1 MPVNFE
7 TQSWLDELKKQGF
20 DPKRPVLLVWEGVSM
35 YLSPSAIDAMMKS
48 FGACAKGSLLAFDVW
63 RRFSKTMRGPDDD
76 DAPEEKAA
84 DKTFFERIV
93 TQVSFLVG
101 ERLTFGIDADEATFL
116 AEPSPV
122 RKWMEGKYA
131 FKVKED
137 LNCNAIDA
145 KFLSVDGRYVAR
157 NGPGPRFVVV
167 ARK

>member
-1 MPVNFE
+1 MFS
-7 TQSWLDELKKQGF
+7 TTS
-20 DPKRPVLLVWEGVSM
+20 
-35 YLSPSAIDAMMKS
+35 SAS
-48 FGACAKGSLLAFDVW
+48 RSLLRV
-63 RRFSKTMRGPDDD
+63 RSTRS
-76 DAPEEKAA
+76 
-84 DKTFFERIV
+84 
-93 TQVSFLVG
+93 
-101 ERLTFGIDADEATFL
+101 ADEATFL

-145 KFLSVDGRYVAR
+145 KYLSVDGRYVAR

>member
-1 MPVNFE
+1 M
-7 TQSWLDELKKQGF
+7 
-20 DPKRPVLLVWEGVSM
+20 
-35 YLSPSAIDAMMKS
+35 
-48 FGACAKGSLLAFDVW
+48 GSAFD
-63 RRFSKTMRGPDDD
+63 K
-76 DAPEEKAA
+76 
-84 DKTFFERIV
+84 IV
-93 TQVSFLVG
+93 VLWTLCALTTLLCGVFLGVLYHLLGQQIFVAGALHTLVVSVFVS
-101 ERLTFGIDADEATFL
+101 TFL

>member
-1 MPVNFE
+1 M
-7 TQSWLDELKKQGF
+7 
-20 DPKRPVLLVWEGVSM
+20 LLC
-35 YLSPSAIDAMMKS
+35 LHAPSA
-48 FGACAKGSLLAFDVW
+48 LAAYQLSS
-63 RRFSKTMRGPDDD
+63 R

-167 ARK
+167 ALK

>member
-1 MPVNFE
+1 MG
-7 TQSWLDELKKQGF
+7 SAF
-20 DPKRPVLLVWEGVSM
+20 DKIVVLWTLCALTTLLCGVFLGVLYHILGQQIFVAGALHTLLVSGVSM
-35 YLSPSAIDAMMKS
+35 YL
-48 FGACAKGSLLAFDVW
+48 
-63 RRFSKTMRGPDDD
+63 
-76 DAPEEKAA
+76 
-84 DKTFFERIV
+84 
-93 TQVSFLVG
+93 FLVG